1 MSLAENNIDET
12 AKLKYL
18 AAVASIAT
26 AFLLLNVKML
36 AVFLTG
42 SLSITSSMIDS
53 LSDMVSSLITFIAV
67 RYSDKPLTSQHR
79 YGYGK
84 AESVSALFQ
93 AAFIMCSAGFILYD
107 AIYRFLHPIAIK
119 QAELGINI
127 MLVCILF
134 TLLLIGLQKYV
145 VYRTKSRAI
154 SADSLHYVVDL
165 LSNGSVVLSLV
176 VVKYFNMEWAD
187 ILVAVLIAV
196 YLLYNAVILARSSLE
211 ELTDKELDENIKRDI
226 IKIALSVKGVRGYHD
241 FRSRVSGSR
250 VFVEIHIEID
260 GFLTLYKTHD
270 IAEAV
275 ENNIIAQYPHA
286 QVIVHQDPYGIEE
299 KHLDADI
306 VE

>member
-1 MSLAENNIDET
+1 LNSADNNLEQN
-12 AKLKYL
+12 AKLKNL
-18 AAVASIAT
+18 AAIASVTT
-26 AFLLLNVKML
+26 AFLLLNVKAL

-42 SLSITSSMIDS
+42 SLSVTSSMIDS

-67 RYSDKPLTSQHR
+67 RYSDKPLTAQHR

-93 AAFIMCSAGFILYD
+93 AAFIICSACFILYD
-107 AIYRFLHPIAIK
+107 AVYRFLHPVTI
-119 QAELGINI
+119 QETELGINI
-127 MLVCILF
+127 MLVCLLF

-145 VYRTKSRAI
+145 VYKTKSKAI

-176 VVKYFNMEWAD
+176 VVKYFNMEWVD

-196 YLLYNAVILARSSLE
+196 YLLYNATGLARSSLE
-211 ELTDKELDENIKRDI
+211 ELTDKELDESIKHDI
-226 IKIALSVKGVRGYHD
+226 IKTVLAVKGVRGYHD

-250 VFVEIHIEID
+250 IFVEIHLEID
-260 GFLTLYKTHD
+260 GHLTLYKTHD
-270 IAEAV
+270 IAEEA
-275 ENNIIAQYPHA
+275 ENNIISRYQHA
-286 QVIVHQDPYGIEE
+286 QVIIHQDPYGIEE

-306 VE
+306 EG